1 MHSLKVLH
9 ERMEVETIGYCKV
22 SKEESVRCFAERFW
36 AESVV
41 LRMSRDICDGHWG
54 CYAYLFEHFG

>member
-36 AESVV
+36 AECGAEDEQ
-41 LRMSRDICDGHWG
+41 RYM
-54 CYAYLFEHFG
+54 